1 MSNAINALDKEDQE
15 NLQFIL
21 QKMYPESKN
30 FKELLPTVKTLELY
44 MQAVSANNFCNKA
57 MTQLTTELLSAS
69 VSQIYKGRLKQV
81 VKKVLKEIK
90 GHYQKNNFNF
100 FICNQVVKYKY
111 KSPLVISLHGFY

>member
-1 MSNAINALDKEDQE
+1 
-15 NLQFIL
+15 
-21 QKMYPESKN
+21 
-30 FKELLPTVKTLELY
+30 